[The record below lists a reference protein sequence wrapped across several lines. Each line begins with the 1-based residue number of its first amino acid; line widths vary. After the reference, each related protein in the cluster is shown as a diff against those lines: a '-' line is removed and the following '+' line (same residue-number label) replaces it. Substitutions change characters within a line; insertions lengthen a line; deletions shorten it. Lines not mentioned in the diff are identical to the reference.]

1 MEALLEA
8 EFEDGTKG
16 QAIVDPDGLA
26 DLIRVD
32 PDHLLRAH
40 MDTMSS

>member
-16 QAIVDPDGLA
+16 QAIVDPDGLS

-32 PDHLLRAH
+32 PGHLYDSQ
-40 MDTMSS
+40 MGSG